1 MLFRRFLLRFCVLLC
16 GLSVLYGCSQD
27 EALDVVE
34 GMSPPAAGTAPA
46 PAAPEADDEADT
58 PPVYTGDLKAL
69 KERGRLRILIPANI
83 GGVFYLPRA
92 GWPVEAQHEAAADF
106 ARTQGLQAELSDNIT
121 LGKGGSCGQSD
132 SWGYPIDMFQE
143 SLQFCPA

>member
-16 GLSVLYGCSQD
+16 GLSVLYACSQD

-34 GMSPPAAGTAPA
+34 GMSPPAAGIA

-83 GGVFYLPRA
+83 DRKSV
-92 GWPVEAQHEAAADF
+92 V
-106 ARTQGLQAELSDNIT
+106 
-121 LGKGGSCGQSD
+121 
-132 SWGYPIDMFQE
+132 
-143 SLQFCPA
+143 